1 MREDTMVERDRRFLL
16 KVPPG
21 YFEMTEE
28 QQQAAAV
35 AMWRA
40 AMTRLGEDPDKL
52 VGESA
57 QDECPDN
64 QV

>member
-1 MREDTMVERDRRFLL
+1 MSE
-16 KVPPG
+16 G
-21 YFEMTEE
+21 
-28 QQQAAAV
+28 QQKAAAV
-35 AMWRA
+35 EMWRA